1 MVRYCLEI
9 VGSLRAAGYGLRLD
23 EQQTGASTMVS
34 VSPPKTNTA
43 RLAFCS
49 RSTGRGGVDGA
60 WWPGSSDLGAELPD
74 LVAVVG
80 SMIGE
85 VRRVVYDPSIWPP
98 TPSRVIRRGVAIS
111 VDPYALVTSETLYLI
126 GTHSRDAVLYVV
138 PPSCN
143 GKLANR
149 VLGAVSE
156 STVPMMASVVR
167 HMLGHFAEVSG
178 ERFP

>member
-1 MVRYCLEI
+1 MVP
-9 VGSLRAAGYGLRLD
+9 
-23 EQQTGASTMVS
+23 
-34 VSPPKTNTA
+34 VSPPTTTKSA

-49 RSTGRGGVDGA
+49 RATGRGGVDGA
-60 WWPGSSDLGAELPD
+60 WWPGSDNLGAQLPD

-98 TPSRVIRRGVAIS
+98 TPRRVIRRGVAIS
-111 VDPYALVTSETLYLI
+111 VDPYSLVNSETLYLI

-138 PPSCN
+138 PPSC
-143 GKLANR
+143 KPTVANR
-149 VLGAVSE
+149 VLAAVSE

-167 HMLGHFAEVSG
+167 HLLGHFAEAG
-178 ERFP
+178 ERRVP

>member
-1 MVRYCLEI
+1 MVP
-9 VGSLRAAGYGLRLD
+9 
-23 EQQTGASTMVS
+23 
-34 VSPPKTNTA
+34 VSPPTTKSA

-49 RSTGRGGVDGA
+49 RSEGRGGVDGA
-60 WWPGSSDLGAELPD
+60 WWPGSNDLGAQLPD

-85 VRRVVYDPSIWPP
+85 VRRVVYDPSVWPP
-98 TPSRVIRRGVAIS
+98 TPRRVIRRGVAIS
-111 VDPYALVTSETLYLI
+111 VDPYSLVTSETLYLI

-138 PPSCN
+138 PPSC
-143 GKLANR
+143 KAAVANR

-167 HMLGHFAEVSG
+167 HLLGHFAEVG
-178 ERFP
+178 DGRMP